1 MRERKPSCEIGKERG
16 FCKCWD
22 EGKTTGHPESGR
34 NWGGEGGIGEG
45 REELG
50 RGGSRKERRKEVR
63 FGGRQAYWTQLVPVL
78 LCSSP

>member
-45 REELG
+45 RDEGVYTSLAEALQCV
-50 RGGSRKERRKEVR
+50 S
-63 FGGRQAYWTQLVPVL
+63 
-78 LCSSP
+78 